1 VSDDLYQAAIM
12 ERADRAAV
20 DHRLIEPDA
29 SATVDNPLCGDRVTL
44 DIRLDRGRIVEI
56 GHRVR
61 GCALCR
67 ASTSMIV
74 ETAPGATVAEM
85 AAAEAELRALLAGT
99 GEEPAVQRSPL
110 TIFRPVRDYKS
121 RHDCVTLP
129 FDALAEV
136 LRQAE
141 MKRR

>member
-1 VSDDLYQAAIM
+1 VSDDLYHAAIM
-12 ERADRAAV
+12 ERANRV
-20 DHRLIEPDA
+20 GGDHRLTDPDA

-44 DIRLDRGRIVEI
+44 DIRLDGGRIVEI

-67 ASTSMIV
+67 ASTSVIV
-74 ETAPGATVAEM
+74 ETAPGASVAEM

-121 RHDCVTLP
+121 RHDCVLLP
-129 FDALAEV
+129 FDALTEA
-136 LRQAE
+136 LRQART
-141 MKRR
+141 KRR

>member
-1 VSDDLYQAAIM
+1 VTDDLYHAAIM
-12 ERADRAAV
+12 ERAGRAAD
-20 DHRLIEPDA
+20 DHRLTHPDA

-44 DIRLDRGRIVEI
+44 DVRLDGGRIVAI

-67 ASTSMIV
+67 ASTSVIV
-74 ETAPGATVAEM
+74 ETAPGATIAET
-85 AAAEAELRALLAGT
+85 AAAEAELRALLAG
-99 GEEPAVQRSPL
+99 AKDDADFRRSPL
-110 TIFRPVRDYKS
+110 AIFRPVRDHAS

-129 FDALAEV
+129 FDALAEA
-136 LRQAE
+136 LRQAQ

>member
-1 VSDDLYQAAIM
+1 MSDDLYHAAIM

-20 DHRLIEPDA
+20 DHRLTDPDV

-61 GCALCR
+61 GCALCQ

-74 ETAPGATVAEM
+74 EIVPGATVAEM

-99 GEEPAVQRSPL
+99 DEVPAARRSPL
-110 TIFRPVRDYKS
+110 AIFRPVRDHGS

-129 FDALAEV
+129 FDALAEA